1 MKKPALLVLALSLA
15 GRTASHRAGSY
26 GAATAPQEKQYA
38 VILSMDACPRRFPP
52 GGLFQ
57 NRNIYL
63 ILCRLLGIEP
73 APNDGDWREIKR
85 MFRER

>member
-1 MKKPALLVLALSLA
+1 MKKTALLVLALSLA
-15 GRTASHRAGSY
+15 AAPHRTVQ
-26 GAATAPQEKQYA
+26 AAIPAAAAPQEKQYA
-38 VILSMDACPRRFPP
+38 VILSMDAFREGFRQRS
-52 GGLFQ
+52 FQ

>member
-26 GAATAPQEKQYA
+26 PAAAAPQEKQYA
-38 VILSMDACPRRFPP
+38 VILSMDAFREGFRQRS
-52 GGLFQ
+52 FQ
-57 NRNIYL
+57 NRNINL

-85 MFRER
+85 MFCER

>member
-1 MKKPALLVLALSLA
+1 MKKTALLVLALYLA
-15 GRTASHRAGSY
+15 GRAASHRAGSY
-26 GAATAPQEKQYA
+26 PAAAAPQEKQYA
-38 VILSMDACPRRFPP
+38 VILSMDAFREGFRQRS
-52 GGLFQ
+52 FQ